1 MGWTGQIL
9 RVNLSQ
15 GSISK
20 EKLDRKLARDYIGGR
35 GLATKILYDEMDPM
49 VDPLSPANKIIY
61 ITGPLT
67 GTIAPCGAR
76 YMVVTKGA
84 LTGAI
89 ACSNSGGYFGP
100 EMKFAGYDMV
110 IVEGKADKPVYLWI
124 KDDQVEIRSAEKVWG
139 KSTHETEDILKA
151 DTDEDAKVA
160 SIGPAGERLALTA
173 CVVNDK
179 HRGAGRSG
187 VGAVMGSKNLKA
199 IVVRGTKGLKVV
211 KTKEFL
217 AACLSANSKLKASP
231 VTSQG
236 LPVYG
241 TPVLVNIINAHGFF
255 PTKNFQFGQ
264 FEGADR
270 ISGETLRDTILV
282 RNKACFAC
290 PIACARVTEVKE
302 GTFKSSGEGPEYE
315 NIYGLGSDCGVS
327 SLEAVSKAN
336 YLCNELGMDP
346 IEAGATVACAMELY
360 EKGYIPES
368 DIGRPLPFGDPEALV
383 EMIRKM
389 GLREGFGDMLAL
401 GAYRL
406 AERYGHPEFFMGV
419 KKQSFPAY
427 DSRGAQGMAI
437 GYATANRGACHL
449 RGFTISPEVL
459 GLPQKMD
466 PFTTEG
472 KPAILKAFQDI
483 TSFVDSTGI
492 CLFVTFGIG
501 AEDIFSMLV
510 PATGIGYTL
519 EECLRIGERI
529 WNLERLFNLKAGFT
543 GADDTLPKRI
553 LDEPIP
559 AGPAQGKVARL
570 HEMLPDYYRIR
581 GWDEKGV
588 PTKEKLQELELA

>member
-35 GLATKILYDEMDPM
+35 GLATKILYDELDPT

-100 EMKFAGYDMV
+100 ELKFAGYDMV
-110 IVEGKADKPVYLWI
+110 IVEGRADKPVYLWV

-151 DTDEDAKVA
+151 ETDEDAKVA

-179 HRGAGRSG
+179 HRSAGRSG

-199 IVVRGTKGLKVV
+199 IVVRGMKGLKVA
-211 KTKEFL
+211 KTKDFL
-217 AACLSANSKLKASP
+217 AACLSADSKLKASP
-231 VTSQG
+231 VTGQG

-302 GTFKSSGEGPEYE
+302 GPFKSSGEGPEYE
-315 NIYGLGSDCGVS
+315 IVYGLGSDCGVS
-327 SLEAVSKAN
+327 ILEAVSKAN

-389 GLREGFGDMLAL
+389 GLREGFGDILAL

-406 AERYGHPEFFMGV
+406 AERYGHPELFMGV

-449 RGFTISPEVL
+449 RGYTISPEVL

-492 CLFVTFGIG
+492 CIFVTFGIG
-501 AEDIFSMLV
+501 VEDIFSMLE

-543 GADDTLPKRI
+543 CADDTLPKRI
-553 LDEPIP
+553 LEEPIP

-570 HEMLPDYYRIR
+570 HEMLPEYYRIR

-588 PTKEKLQELELA
+588 PTDERLQELGLT